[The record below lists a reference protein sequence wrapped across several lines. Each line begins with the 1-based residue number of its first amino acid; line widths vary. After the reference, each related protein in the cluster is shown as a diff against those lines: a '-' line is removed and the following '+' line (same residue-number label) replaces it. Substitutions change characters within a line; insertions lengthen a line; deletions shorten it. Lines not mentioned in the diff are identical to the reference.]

1 MTTASISAP
10 VNAVQIVQHN
20 PAVGNSQQV
29 KGLPTAMTV
38 QQIQQAM
45 KAMPQNLP
53 VVGIISCLYI
63 LILINISVKTHWC

>member
-1 MTTASISAP
+1 MSSASISTP

-20 PAVGNSQQV
+20 PSVGNTQQV

-45 KAMPQNLP
+45 KALPQNLP
-53 VVGIISCLYI
+53 VVCI
-63 LILINISVKTHWC
+63 T